1 MCLMG
6 ERVGHNVEI
15 MKDPIVLQL
24 AAKNKVRAS
33 QMNIHFVQI
42 SASNFCLV
50 SLVLQVFII

>member
-1 MCLMG
+1 M
-6 ERVGHNVEI
+6 GHNVEI